1 MDCKRSPSINPS
13 FENEAQPGNP
23 KSEAPKT
30 SKWTSLPE
38 LPKAL
43 LGSQSGPEQSSSCLA
58 AYSKST
64 ARCLRVAGFLLV
76 HTDETWVRG
85 RESCLVPGNCI
96 PACHSAPGKK
106 ANLCHKPA
114 PGSQQSIHPQGALC
128 FLNHQNNSVC

>member
-1 MDCKRSPSINPS
+1 MDCKRSPTIYPS

-23 KSEAPKT
+23 KNEAPKT
-30 SKWTSLPE
+30 RSGPPSPSCPKLCWALSQDRSRAAPASL
-38 LPKAL
+38 LTGKAL
-43 LGSQSGPEQSSSCLA
+43 RG
-58 AYSKST
+58 
-64 ARCLRVAGFLLV
+64 AGFLLV
-76 HTDETWVRG
+76 HTDETWGRG

-96 PACHSAPGKK
+96 LVCHSAPGKK